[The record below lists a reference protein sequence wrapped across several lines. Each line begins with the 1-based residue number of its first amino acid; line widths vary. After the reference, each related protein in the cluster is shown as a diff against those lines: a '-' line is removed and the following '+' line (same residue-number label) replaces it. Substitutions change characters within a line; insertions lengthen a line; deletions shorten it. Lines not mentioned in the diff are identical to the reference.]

1 MEIKE
6 IGRMLYQLRT
16 KRGISQE
23 ELCQGICSIATLS
36 RFESGERR
44 PDIFVFHALFQ
55 RVGKSTEHIN
65 VMLTIEEFTY
75 FVKRRN
81 IGMLI
86 SKGEFEQ
93 AEQEIKELEIESNL
107 YQQDMYLLYVILY
120 LSKKQETKAELYVE
134 KALKETL
141 VEVHSLK
148 DISPSVIMQKYF
160 SETEIDLLL
169 LYIYIK
175 ELLGIEE
182 ISFLECM
189 ISYISFHITDE
200 KLKNKKLAM
209 ALYLKALLYKKHSL
223 WLELF

>member
-1 MEIKE
+1 
-6 IGRMLYQLRT
+6 
-16 KRGISQE
+16 
-23 ELCQGICSIATLS
+23 
-36 RFESGERR
+36 
-44 PDIFVFHALFQ
+44 
-55 RVGKSTEHIN
+55 
-65 VMLTIEEFTY
+65 MLTIEEFTY

-223 WLELF
+223 WQECCDCCEEVIEAEIKNGTLAVLFQALKMEVECFQYNVIVKKKIGGGRTP